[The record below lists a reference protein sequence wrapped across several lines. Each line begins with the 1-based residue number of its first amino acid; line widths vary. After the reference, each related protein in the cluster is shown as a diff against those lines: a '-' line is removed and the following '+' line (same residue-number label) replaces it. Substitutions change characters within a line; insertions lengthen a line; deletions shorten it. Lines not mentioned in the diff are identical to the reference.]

1 MPDSANPTLAT
12 TAILCIIRAL
22 FLKSSVS
29 MPSLAAN
36 QLSNRVTQLC
46 HEAGRAIMDV
56 YEHLDGFTVDTKADR
71 SPVTAADLAAHDILL
86 AGLSD
91 LLADTPVLSEEDAIP
106 AWSER
111 RQWTR
116 YWLIDP
122 LDGTKEFVERGG
134 EFTVNVALIENG
146 EPVLGVVYVPTL
158 GVTYIGSR
166 ALGAWKTV
174 ASEGNTKHKLQ
185 TRPLPASGIT
195 LVASRRHGNDALP
208 PLLDHLQRVQGK
220 VELQN
225 IGSSLKLCLVAEG
238 KADLYPRLSPT
249 CEWDTAAAQ
258 AVVEAAG
265 GKVLGANGLPLRY
278 NQQDSLL
285 NGAFYVVGDSSAD
298 WAHLLALVE

>member
-1 MPDSANPTLAT
+1 
-12 TAILCIIRAL
+12 
-22 FLKSSVS
+22 
-29 MPSLAAN
+29 
-36 QLSNRVTQLC
+36 
-46 HEAGRAIMDV
+46 MDV

-71 SPVTAADLAAHDILL
+71 SPVTAADIAAHDILL

-91 LLADTPVLSEEDAIP
+91 LLTDTPVLSEEDAIP

-116 YWLIDP
+116 YWLVDP

-158 GVTYIGSR
+158 GVTYVGSR
-166 ALGAWKTV
+166 ELGAWKTV
-174 ASEGNTKHKLQ
+174 ASEGNIKHKLQ
-185 TRPLPASGIT
+185 TRSLPASGIT
-195 LVASRRHGNDALP
+195 LLASRRHGNDALP

-285 NGAFYVVGDSSAD
+285 NGAFYVVGDSSVD
-298 WAHLLALVE
+298 WTRLLALVE